1 MKARYLFAS
10 AALTG
15 ALAACNFADL
25 DPIDSL
31 TDQSYWT
38 SVNDL
43 KLYATSLYGN
53 LDAPGVGKDAV
64 SDHHVTTSYSAWLF
78 DESIVPASGGGWD
91 AGSWSNI
98 RSCNVFLSRYRR
110 VAGAEADIN
119 RYVAEVRFFRALDY
133 YGKVKT
139 FGDVPWY
146 DTELQTTDTEQ
157 LYKARDSRDFVLG
170 KIIEDLDFAIAWL
183 PDGGSEERGRLSKDA
198 ARQQLARV
206 CLYFGTYKKYHS
218 VGGSPSSADLL
229 ARARDL
235 TAAIMATGRYSI
247 VQGSDNGASQMPFD
261 GYPLHYS
268 NQFVQADLSGNA
280 ECILARYYSFGEV
293 THETGRQAG
302 STGIGLSRAFVE
314 SFLCTDGQPISVST
328 LYQGN
333 KDNATLEDEFTG
345 RDPRMYQ
352 IVDNPHK
359 PYLITNG
366 VREVNARPNVA
377 SNEAVTGYPCVKYR
391 SPLQSQWE
399 ARSTDYDWFVY
410 RYAETLLINAEAHAE
425 LGTCTQE
432 VLDRTIKPIRDR
444 VGMPGLNVSPVRDTQ
459 GVDYGYD
466 VSDLIREIRRERGI
480 ELVCEGHRYDDLVR
494 WNAMKL
500 LEDPKTVF
508 GIRITDAVRA
518 DYAANNVTFG
528 GSDGRPTA
536 EYRGSTYLYQYAASK
551 PLGADGSLPAG
562 RKWSATDKRW
572 LNPLPTDQLTLNPN
586 LGQNPGW

>member
-1 MKARYLFAS
+1 MKTTYFLAS
-10 AALTG
+10 AAMTAG
-15 ALAACNFADL
+15 LAACNFADL

-43 KLYATSLYGN
+43 KLYATGLYGN
-53 LDAPGVGKDAV
+53 LDAPGVNKDAV
-64 SDHHVTTSYSAWLF
+64 SDHHVTTSYSQWLF
-78 DESIVPASGGGWD
+78 DESIVPASGGGWN
-91 AGSWSNI
+91 ASSWANI
-98 RSCNVFLSRYRR
+98 RSCNIFLSRYQR
-110 VAGAEADIN
+110 VAGSEADVN
-119 RYVAEVRFFRALDY
+119 LYVAEVRFFRALDY
-133 YGKVKT
+133 YGKIKT

-146 DTELQTTDTEQ
+146 DTELQTTDTEL

-170 KIIEDLDFAIAWL
+170 KIIEDLDFAIRWL

-206 CLYFGTYKKYHS
+206 CLYYGTYKKYHS
-218 VGGSPSSADLL
+218 VGGTPSSADLL

-235 TAAIMATGRYSI
+235 SAAIMQTGRYAI

-261 GYPLHYS
+261 DYPLHYS
-268 NQFVQADLSGNA
+268 NQFIQSDLSGNA

-302 STGIGLSRAFVE
+302 SNGIGLSRAFVE
-314 SFLCTDGQPISVST
+314 SFLCRDGKPISVSDQ
-328 LYQGN
+328 YQGN
-333 KDNATLEDEFTG
+333 KENATLDDEFTD

-352 IVDNPHK
+352 IVDNIHK

-366 VREVNARPNVA
+366 VREVNARPDVA
-377 SNEAVTGYPCVKYR
+377 SNGAVTGYPCVKYR

-425 LGTCTQE
+425 LGTCTQD
-432 VLDRTIKPIRDR
+432 VLDRTIKPLRDR
-444 VGMPGLNVSPVRDTQ
+444 VEMPALTISPDHDTQ
-459 GVDYGYD
+459 GVDYGYT

-500 LEDPKTVF
+500 LEDPKSVL
-508 GIRITDAVRA
+508 GIRITDAVRT
-518 DYAANNVTFG
+518 DYATANVTFG
-528 GSDGRPTA
+528 GADGRPVA
-536 EYRGSTYLYQYAASK
+536 EYGGNTYLYQYAASK
-551 PLGADGSLPAG
+551 PLGADGTLPQG
-562 RKWSATDKRW
+562 RRWTADDKRW
-572 LNPLPTDQLTLNPN
+572 LSPLPTDQLTLNPN
-586 LGQNPGW
+586 LTQNPGW

>member
-1 MKARYLFAS
+1 MKAIYMLAS
-10 AALTG
+10 AALAG
-15 ALAACNFADL
+15 GLASCNFTDL

-43 KLYATSLYGN
+43 KLYATGLYGN
-53 LDAPGVGKDAV
+53 LDAPGVSKDAT
-64 SDHHVTTSYSAWLF
+64 SDHHVTTSYSQWLF
-78 DESIVPASGGGWD
+78 DESIVPASGGGWN
-91 AGSWSNI
+91 ASSWSNI
-98 RSCNVFLSRYRR
+98 RSCNIFLNRYQR
-110 VAGAEADIN
+110 VGGSEADVN
-119 RYVAEVRFFRALDY
+119 PYVAEVRFFRALDY
-133 YGKVKT
+133 YGKIKT

-170 KIIEDLDFAIAWL
+170 KIIEDLDFAIQWL

-206 CLYFGTYKKYHS
+206 CLYYGVYKKYHS
-218 VGGSPSSADLL
+218 VGGTPSSADLL

-235 TAAIMATGRYSI
+235 SAAIMATGRYSI
-247 VQGSDNGASQMPFD
+247 VQGSDAGASQMPFD
-261 GYPLHYS
+261 DYPLYYS
-268 NQFVQADLSGNA
+268 NQFIQDDLSSNA

-302 STGIGLSRAFVE
+302 SSGIGLSRAFVE
-314 SFLCTDGQPISVST
+314 SFLCRDGRPISVSDQ
-328 LYQGN
+328 YKGN
-333 KDNATLEDEFTG
+333 EANATLDDEFTD

-352 IVDNPHK
+352 IVDNTHK

-366 VREVNARPNVA
+366 VREVNARPDV
-377 SNEAVTGYPCVKYR
+377 SSSGAVTGYPCVKYR

-425 LGTCTQE
+425 LGTCTQA
-432 VLDRTIKPIRDR
+432 VLDQTVKLIRDR
-444 VGMPGLNVSPVRDTQ
+444 VGMPNMTTTPEHDTQ
-459 GVDYGYD
+459 GVDYGYT

-494 WNAMKL
+494 WNAMRL
-500 LEDPKTVF
+500 LEDPKTVL

-518 DYAANNVTFG
+518 DYATANVTFG
-528 GSDGRPTA
+528 GADGRPVA
-536 EYRGSTYLYQYAASK
+536 EYGGSTYLYQYAASK
-551 PLGADGSLPAG
+551 PLGADGALPQG
-562 RKWSATDKRW
+562 RAWTADDKRW
-572 LNPLPTDQLTLNPN
+572 LSPLPTDQLTLNPN
-586 LGQNPGW
+586 LTQNPGW